1 MNTATGKRPATPA
14 LILPAF
20 IYQTQRKMDD
30 TGAADMRCGDLSQN
44 CLQHHF
50 ALRDISTRVN
60 PFTYPDR
67 QQSARL
73 LFDEF
78 RSLSDTF
85 SFVGEYK
92 PIMRKLITHM
102 QINNGEKFTDKAL
115 DKALAEHS
123 SMESSQQAI
132 REAVVKIM
140 NSKNSR
146 SHAQQIETFKSTI
159 GGSSLPRFNNAK
171 DRINGLGI
179 SVHDTWATHITLKSL
194 KISGNRYKAEIHY
207 RVQDHFGLDD
217 DDIKDWFYRQFR
229 IFRIWFTLQRWEG
242 YGFRP
247 FITEMN
253 ATKFLEGN
261 WFDKI

>member
-1 MNTATGKRPATPA
+1 METATGKPPAATA
-14 LILPAF
+14 LMLPAF

-30 TGAADMRCGDLSQN
+30 TDAADMRCGDLSQN

-67 QQSARL
+67 QHSARL

-85 SFVGEYK
+85 SRVGEYK
-92 PIMRKLITHM
+92 SIMRKMIDHM
-102 QINNGEKFTDKAL
+102 QSNTGDQFSDPLL

-132 REAVVKIM
+132 REAIVKIM
-140 NSKNSR
+140 NNKSSS

-159 GGSSLPRFNNAK
+159 GESWLPRFNNAK

-194 KISGNRYKAEIHY
+194 NISGNRYRAEIHY

-242 YGFRP
+242 YGFCP

-253 ATKFLEGN
+253 ATKILEGN
-261 WFDKI
+261 GFDKI